1 VITVENLSKSARS
14 TDAALDDVS
23 VDVPAGSVTVVLGE
37 SGSGRTTFARCLAFR
52 EHPDSGTVRWD
63 GTAIGGPE
71 SRSLRAA
78 RREVGFAADTEPL
91 HPSRTVAGNIAAPL
105 ETANM
110 GAAQRR
116 SRVGE
121 LLDLAGLTDA
131 AALTPAELTA
141 GQRQRALL
149 ARALVGKPSL
159 LVADDPTAGLDA
171 AMADNVLT
179 VLDRARSELG
189 ATVVVATDDEGA
201 ARRIADEVV
210 VFDRGRVVEQG
221 RALDLITEP
230 GSQLAASLLPSLG
243 GERGPGRHDAVAE
256 VVLVGFAAV
265 GALLPETANRFGV
278 GLQVLGGGFTR
289 LGETPVAR
297 FRIGLD
303 GQGSEAALKWM
314 TEQDAHVRR
323 APVSVDGRVGSA
335 AA

>member
-1 VITVENLSKSARS
+1 MITAENLSKTSRP
-14 TDAALDDVS
+14 AAPALENVS
-23 VDVPAGSVTVVLGE
+23 VDVPAGAVTVVLGA
-37 SGSGRTTFARCLAFR
+37 SGSGKTTFARLLALR
-52 EHPDSGTVRWD
+52 EHPDTGEIRWD
-63 GTAIGGPE
+63 GTPIGGPE

-78 RREVGFAADTEPL
+78 RREIGYAADTEPL

-105 ETANM
+105 EAANM

-116 SRVGE
+116 TRVGE

-131 AALTPAELTA
+131 ATLTPAELSA

-149 ARALVGKPSL
+149 ARALVTKPSL
-159 LVADDPTAGLDA
+159 LVADEPTAGLDA
-171 AMADNVLT
+171 AMADNVHT

-189 ATVVVATDDEGA
+189 ATVVVTTADDGA

-210 VFDRGRVVEQG
+210 VLDRGQIAEQG
-221 RALDLITEP
+221 RALELITRP
-230 GSQLAASLLPSLG
+230 GSHLATALLPDLG
-243 GERGPGRHDAVAE
+243 GERGTGRHDAVAE

-278 GLQVLGGGFTR
+278 DLQVLGGGFTR

-297 FRIGLD
+297 FRIGLN

-323 APVSVDGRVGSA
+323 APARVDGRVGSIA
-335 AA
+335 A